1 MSLTK
6 VTAVTY
12 LSVISI
18 AILPRIQRGKC
29 TKCRKAPLL
38 WSSAAILANDWNY
51 MKRKLSFAIRDGK
64 PLGADSGIFKERI
77 SKVRLCPE
85 INILCKTKWLIQ
97 ILVQLALIFHWKK
110 RLYGSSCI
118 WHWLMLKDIEAF
130 TVTSGLKNMIT
141 LFCSIFTSYIC
152 FMTKVKHFCLLLLKG
167 FNFYW
172 KSILIL

>member
-64 PLGADSGIFKERI
+64 PLGADSGIFKGRI

-110 RLYGSSCI
+110 GYMEVHVYDTGWCWKTLKLSLWHQGSKT
-118 WHWLMLKDIEAF
+118 WLLSSAAF
-130 TVTSGLKNMIT
+130 SPVTFAL
-141 LFCSIFTSYIC
+141 
-152 FMTKVKHFCLLLLKG
+152 
-167 FNFYW
+167 W
-172 KSILIL
+172 QR